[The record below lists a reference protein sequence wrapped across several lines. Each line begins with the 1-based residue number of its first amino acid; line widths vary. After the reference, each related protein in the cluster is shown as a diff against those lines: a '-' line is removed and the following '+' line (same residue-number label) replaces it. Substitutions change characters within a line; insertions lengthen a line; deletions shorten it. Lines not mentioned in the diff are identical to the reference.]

1 MDNNQKPNNN
11 MGGNGPKMNMP
22 KFNMNWIYFIAIL
35 ALGLLYFT
43 SGGTANSSVAK
54 NASYSEF
61 KTMVERGYAKKI
73 VVNKPQSTLRMY
85 VKPEHIRDVFH
96 QGTNQTGA
104 EPYLEVEFGSVDQVE
119 QFVAKAKEEKVF
131 SGELA
136 FDNRREN
143 EFFSLIISN
152 LIPILFI
159 VGLWIFLMRRMGGG
173 GGGVGGGVFNV
184 GKSKAKM
191 YEKGGEL
198 GITFKDV
205 AGQAGAKQEIQE
217 IVDFLK
223 NPQKYTDLGGKIPK
237 GALLVGPPGTGKT
250 LLAKAVAGE
259 AGVPFFSMSGS
270 DFVEML
276 VGVGA
281 SRVRDLFQQAKQKSP
296 CIIFIDEI
304 DAVGRARSKNP
315 AMGGNDERE
324 NTLNALLTEMDGF
337 GTNSGVIILAATNR
351 ADMLDSALLRA
362 GRFDRQIH
370 VDLPDLNERK
380 EVFKVHLKPVKID
393 DSVDIDFLARQTP
406 GFSGADIANVCNE
419 AALIAARHNSQTVTK
434 QDFLD
439 AVDRIIGG
447 LEKKTKVMT
456 ESEKRS
462 IAIHEAGHAT
472 ISWFTEFA
480 NPLVKVSIV
489 PRGQALG
496 AAWYLPEERVLQTK
510 EAMLDEMCSLLGG
523 RAAEELFIGHIS
535 TGAMN
540 DLERTTKQ
548 AYGMVAYAGMSD
560 KLPNVCYYNNAE
572 YQFQKP
578 YSETTAKIMDD
589 EVMRMINEQY
599 ERAKQILT
607 EHKEGHA
614 QLAQLLIDR
623 EVIFAED
630 VEKIFGKRPWTSR
643 AEELLEA
650 QMKADA
656 ERMAEERAKEL
667 EAEAAAQKALE
678 ANGDASTNSATEVK
692 SEEKEDKDE

>member
-1 MDNNQKPNNN
+1 MDNNQTNNN
-11 MGGNGPKMNMP
+11 NGGNDPKMNMP
-22 KFNMNWIYFIAIL
+22 RFNMNWIYAIAIAAL
-35 ALGLLYFT
+35 ALLYFS
-43 SGGTANSSVAK
+43 SGGPQNSSVAK
-54 NASYSEF
+54 HATYSDF
-61 KTMVERGYAKKI
+61 KSMVAKGYAQKI
-73 VVNKPQSTLRMY
+73 VVNKTQSTLKMY

-96 QGTNQTGA
+96 QGAQQTGA
-104 EPYLEVEFGSVDQVE
+104 NPYVEVEFGSVDQVE
-119 QFVAKAKEEKVF
+119 KFVEEAKDAKTF
-131 SGELA
+131 SGE
-136 FDNRREN
+136 FSYENKRESEMFN
-143 EFFSLIISN
+143 MLLYNILPFVII
-152 LIPILFI
+152 I
-159 VGLWIFLMRRMGGG
+159 GAWIFFMRRMGGG
-173 GGGVGGGVFNV
+173 GMGMGGANVFSV

-191 YEKGGEL
+191 YEKGGDL

-217 IVDFLK
+217 IVEFLK

-270 DFVEML
+270 DFVEMF

-281 SRVRDLFQQAKQKSP
+281 SRVRDLFQQAKAKSP

-380 EVFKVHLKPVKID
+380 EVFRVHLKPLKID
-393 DSVDIDFLARQTP
+393 ESVDIDFLARQTP

-419 AALIAARHNSQTVTK
+419 AALIAARHDKPQVGK

-456 ESEKRS
+456 QQEKRS

-523 RAAEELFIGHIS
+523 RAAEELFIGTIS

-548 AYGMVAYAGMSD
+548 AYGMIAFAGMSD
-560 KLPNVCYYNNAE
+560 KLPNICYYNNAE

-589 EVMRMINEQY
+589 EVLRMINEQY
-599 ERAKQILT
+599 ERAKKILT

-630 VEKIFGKRPWTSR
+630 VERIFGKRPWTSR

-650 QMKADA
+650 QMRADA

-667 EAEAAAQKALE
+667 EAKAHE
-678 ANGDASTNSATEVK
+678 SKDK
-692 SEEKEDKDE
+692 EEKA

>member
-1 MDNNQKPNNN
+1 MENNQNPNKN
-11 MGGNGPKMNMP
+11 MGNGGNGPKMNMP

-35 ALGLLYFT
+35 ALGLLWFT
-43 SGGTANSSVAK
+43 SGGPENSSIAK
-54 NASYSEF
+54 SASYSEF
-61 KTMVERGYAKKI
+61 KVMVERGYAKKI
-73 VVNKPQSTLRMY
+73 VVNKPQGILRMY
-85 VKPEHIRDVFH
+85 VKPEHIRDVFK
-96 QGTNQTGA
+96 QSTKQTGV

-131 SGELA
+131 TGDLA
-136 FDNRREN
+136 FDNKREN
-143 EFFSLIISN
+143 EFFSLILTN

-270 DFVEML
+270 DFVEMF

-281 SRVRDLFQQAKQKSP
+281 SRVRDLFQQAKTKSP

-380 EVFKVHLKPVKID
+380 EVFKVHLKPIKID
-393 DSVDIDFLARQTP
+393 ESVDIDFLARQTP

-419 AALIAARHNSQTVTK
+419 AALIAARHNSLTVTK
-434 QDFLD
+434 QNFLD

-456 ESEKRS
+456 QAEKRS

-523 RAAEELFIGHIS
+523 RAAEELFVGHIS

-548 AYGMVAYAGMSD
+548 AYGMVAFAGMSD

-578 YSETTAKIMDD
+578 YSETTAKIIDD

-630 VEKIFGKRPWTSR
+630 VERIFGKRPWTSR

-667 EAEAAAQKALE
+667 EAEAKANEQKALE
-678 ANGDASTNSATEVK
+678 NKT
-692 SEEKEDKDE
+692 EEKEEGKDE

>member
-1 MDNNQKPNNN
+1 MENNQNPNKN
-11 MGGNGPKMNMP
+11 MGNGGNGPKMNMP

-35 ALGLLYFT
+35 ALGLLWFT
-43 SGGTANSSVAK
+43 SGGPENSSIAK
-54 NASYSEF
+54 SASYSEF
-61 KTMVERGYAKKI
+61 KVMVERGYAKKI
-73 VVNKPQSTLRMY
+73 VVNKPQGILRMY
-85 VKPEHIRDVFH
+85 VKPEHIRDVFK
-96 QGTNQTGA
+96 QSTKQTGVD
-104 EPYLEVEFGSVDQVE
+104 PYLEVEFGSVDQVE
-119 QFVAKAKEEKVF
+119 QFIAKAKEEKVF
-131 SGELA
+131 TGDLA
-136 FDNRREN
+136 FDNKREN
-143 EFFSLIISN
+143 EFFSLILTN

-270 DFVEML
+270 DFVEMF

-281 SRVRDLFQQAKQKSP
+281 SRVRDLFQQAKTKSP

-380 EVFKVHLKPVKID
+380 EVFKVHLKPIKID
-393 DSVDIDFLARQTP
+393 ESVDIDFLARQTP

-419 AALIAARHNSQTVTK
+419 AALIAARHNSLTVTK
-434 QDFLD
+434 QNFLD

-456 ESEKRS
+456 QAEKRS

-510 EAMLDEMCSLLGG
+510 EAMLDEICSLLGG
-523 RAAEELFIGHIS
+523 RAAEELFVGHIS

-548 AYGMVAYAGMSD
+548 AYGMVAFAGMSD

-630 VEKIFGKRPWTSR
+630 VERIFGKRPWTSR

-667 EAEAAAQKALE
+667 EAETKANEQKALE
-678 ANGDASTNSATEVK
+678 NKT
-692 SEEKEDKDE
+692 EEKEEGKDE

>member
-1 MDNNQKPNNN
+1 MDNKKIPNNS
-11 MGGNGPKMNMP
+11 GDPKMNMP
-22 KFNMNWIYFIAIL
+22 RFNMNWIYAIAIVAL
-35 ALGLLYFT
+35 ALLYL
-43 SGGTANSSVAK
+43 SGGGPSNSSVAK
-54 NASYSEF
+54 QATYSEF
-61 KTMVERGYAKKI
+61 KAMVNRGYASKI
-73 VVNKPQSTLRMY
+73 IVNKGQGTLRMY

-96 QGTNQTGA
+96 QGTQQTGN
-104 EPYLEVEFGSVDQVE
+104 EPYIEVEFGSVDQVE
-119 QFVAKAKEEKVF
+119 SFIEEAKTAKTFTGQYSYE
-131 SGELA
+131 
-136 FDNRREN
+136 NRRDN
-143 EFFSLIISN
+143 EMFNMLLYNVLPFVFIIGLMMFF
-152 LIPILFI
+152 
-159 VGLWIFLMRRMGGG
+159 MRRMGGG
-173 GGGVGGGVFNV
+173 VGGNSVFSV

-217 IVDFLK
+217 IVEFLK

-270 DFVEML
+270 DFVEMF

-281 SRVRDLFQQAKQKSP
+281 SRVRDLFQQAKAKSP

-304 DAVGRARSKNP
+304 DAVGRARSRNP

-380 EVFKVHLKPVKID
+380 EVFMVHLKPLKID
-393 DSVDIDFLARQTP
+393 ETVDIDFLARQTP

-419 AALIAARHNSQTVTK
+419 AALIAARHNSEKVGK

-456 ESEKRS
+456 EKEKRS

-510 EAMLDEMCSLLGG
+510 DAMLDEMCSLLGG
-523 RAAEELFIGHIS
+523 RAAEELFIGTVS

-540 DLERTTKQ
+540 DLERVTKQ
-548 AYGMVAYAGMSD
+548 AYGMIAYAGMSD
-560 KLPNVCYYNNAE
+560 KLPNICYYSNQE
-572 YQFQKP
+572 YQFQRP

-589 EVMRMINEQY
+589 EVLRMINEQY
-599 ERAKQILT
+599 ERAKRILT

-614 QLAQLLIDR
+614 QLAQLLVDR

-667 EAEAAAQKALE
+667 EAKAE
-678 ANGDASTNSATEVK
+678 KKV
-692 SEEKEDKDE
+692 EKEAPSESSE